1 MDICVK
7 ASNGFFTFFLGTPLQ
22 LQAMNRVKNSELSRP
37 AKSLSDSIKKHI
49 FHKGI
54 MSRTPKR
61 QPVPEVITLVSLKTL
76 NIKFI

>member
-1 MDICVK
+1 MLKLFNDLLI
-7 ASNGFFTFFLGTPLQ
+7 GTPLQ
-22 LQAMNRVKNSELSRP
+22 LQAMNRVKNSETSRT

-61 QPVPEVITLVSLKTL
+61 QPIPAVVLEVIFFYFL
-76 NIKFI
+76 IY